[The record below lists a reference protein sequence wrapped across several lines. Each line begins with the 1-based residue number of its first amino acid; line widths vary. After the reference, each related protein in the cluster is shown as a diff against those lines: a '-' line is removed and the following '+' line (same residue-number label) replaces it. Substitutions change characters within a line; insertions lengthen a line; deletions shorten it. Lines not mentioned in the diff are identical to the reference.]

1 MAPPVVRGE
10 HAGALLDGYLAQ
22 PAEGASNGAGLIVIQ
37 EWWGLTPDIREVAER
52 YAAEGYL
59 AYCPD
64 LYHGE
69 VADEPDEARKHALM
83 LDRESAVAEILAAVR
98 WLREEHGVRS
108 VGVTGFCLGGSLTL
122 EAMTRPGSG
131 IDAGHAYYGG
141 GQLAAEHV
149 ATISAPVAG
158 SYGSLDESIPA
169 EQVDAIRAALE
180 GAGTEND
187 IVLYEGARH
196 AFFNPTREAY
206 HAEAAADSWRRSLA
220 WWRRHL
226 LQHPPGGPRARP
238 RKGARDG
245 ERPTLL

>member
-1 MAPPVVRGE
+1 MAPPDVRSE
-10 HAGALLDGYLAQ
+10 HAGVRLDGYLAR
-22 PAEGASNGAGLIVIQ
+22 PAEGASTGAGVIVIQ
-37 EWWGLTPDIREVAER
+37 EWWGLTPDIRDIAER

-83 LDRESAVAEILAAVR
+83 LDRDSAVGEILAAVS
-98 WLREEHGVRS
+98 WLREEHGARG

-122 EAMTRPGSG
+122 EALLRPGSE

-141 GQLAAEHV
+141 GQLTREQV
-149 ATISAPVAG
+149 ATISVPVAG
-158 SYGSLDESIPA
+158 SFGSLDESIPK

-180 GAGTEND
+180 GAGTPHD

-206 HAEAAADSWRRSLA
+206 HAGAAADSWRRSLA

-226 LQHPPGGPRARP
+226 H
-238 RKGARDG
+238 
-245 ERPTLL
+245 